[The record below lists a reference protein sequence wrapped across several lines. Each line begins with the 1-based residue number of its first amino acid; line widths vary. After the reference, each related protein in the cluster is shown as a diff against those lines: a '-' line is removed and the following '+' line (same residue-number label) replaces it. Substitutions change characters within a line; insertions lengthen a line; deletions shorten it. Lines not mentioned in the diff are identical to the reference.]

1 MLGPASDRDGAHPVS
16 QEYLRKTSSSSCFS
30 QYQMRVLTEKR
41 RELTVLHSWTRP
53 QVQARAHPNV
63 LSTTVWLNNLYHV
76 SDSSTTSPEI
86 LKDVDL
92 NVPLAYADRFRIR
105 HPGVQWDAHPPHI
118 DGGGIERWEEPHFRS
133 CFESILKGDWERH
146 DPYDLTGR
154 LNAKTSLYGRPNQV
168 CRI

>member
-1 MLGPASDRDGAHPVS
+1 MA
-16 QEYLRKTSSSSCFS
+16 
-30 QYQMRVLTEKR
+30 VLNESHRNTCGR
-41 RELTVLHSWTRP
+41 QTVLHAIVSIRCGSYSLTTEITDCFHSWTRP

-76 SDSSTTSPEI
+76 SDSGSTSPEI

-133 CFESILKGDWERH
+133 CFESILKGDWENH